1 MRGDNVISYLLPLI
15 PVVDRF
21 QDGRQF
27 SDIARVSTN
36 IIYDRAGNVRAI
48 GAETTSREIER
59 IAEHREW
66 VKVKW

>member
-1 MRGDNVISYLLPLI
+1 M
-15 PVVDRF
+15 
-21 QDGRQF
+21 
-27 SDIARVSTN
+27 ARVSTN

-48 GAETTSREIER
+48 GAETASKEIER